1 MILYHGSKD
10 IIEKP
15 IYGQG
20 KKYNDY
26 GLGFYC
32 TDNIELAK
40 EWGTSFE
47 RSGYANRYQIDCT
60 ELKIL
65 DLNDDKYC
73 ILHWLAILLSNR
85 DFDTPAGLA
94 LEAKEFLKKNFMLD
108 YKEYDIIKGYRADD
122 SYFSF
127 AQDFINGTIS
137 YRQLNNAM
145 YLGKLGIQ
153 YVLKSKEAFNRI
165 VFDGY
170 EEAEYKEW
178 YAKKMKRDKSARR
191 EYFDVERNRR
201 QRGDIYI
208 TQILDEEMSPDDKR
222 LR

>member
-65 DLNDDKYC
+65 DLNDAQHC

-85 DFDTPAGLA
+85 EFDTPAGLA

-165 VFDGY
+165 VLM
-170 EEAEYKEW
+170 AM
-178 YAKKMKRDKSARR
+178 KKQSIKNGMRKK
-191 EYFDVERNRR
+191 
-201 QRGDIYI
+201 
-208 TQILDEEMSPDDKR
+208 
-222 LR
+222 

>member
-65 DLNDDKYC
+65 DLNDDNYC

-85 DFDTPAGLA
+85 EFDTPAGLA